1 MRPQFA
7 IVWISFQDI
16 AQKNDSLTIFWFC
29 VPRPATS
36 RRALPYNPAMRHLD
50 LLLPFSLPSQDL
62 AADLLRALRLP
73 SFALLAARAKA
84 GKPQVNDGFARALPH
99 EAWLAERFSL
109 QASLARG
116 GSPPVAPAA
125 MAAFGLEADQG
136 RWFVLQP
143 AHLHVARD
151 HLVLT
156 DWRQL
161 ALGEQESRALFDTA
175 HALLAD
181 VGVPLLYGDARTWFL
196 RAADWRDLQTS
207 TMDAACGHNIDIW
220 MPKGPHEHGR
230 AWRKLQN
237 EIQMEW
243 HAHPVNEARAAR
255 DAKPV
260 NSVWLWGGGE
270 PGADA
275 PASAYSHAWGLDGWT
290 GALAASVP
298 SHSLQADAAG
308 VIDVAPARGLLMV
321 DTLSAPAL
329 AGDWSVW
336 LDAWHA
342 LEADWL
348 APLLAALKAGKLDS
362 LTLVLGDGT
371 RLLDLSASRAALR
384 KFWVQPSLARLVP

>member
-1 MRPQFA
+1 MLGFALLITTLHTIRPVTWSQ
-7 IVWISFQDI
+7 
-16 AQKNDSLTIFWFC
+16 
-29 VPRPATS
+29 
-36 RRALPYNPAMRHLD
+36 ALPYNPGMRHID
-50 LLLPFSLPSQDL
+50 LLLPFSLPSPDL

-84 GKPQVNDGFARALPH
+84 GQLQVNDGFARALPH
-99 EAWLAERFSL
+99 EGWLAERFSL
-109 QASLARG
+109 QAGLAQG
-116 GSPPVAPAA
+116 GSLPVAPAA
-125 MAAFGLEADQG
+125 MAAHGLDAGQG

-156 DWRQL
+156 DRRQL
-161 ALGEQESRALFDTA
+161 ALDEHESRALFDTA
-175 HALLAD
+175 QALLAD
-181 VGVPLLYGDARTWFL
+181 IGVPLLYGDHHTWFL
-196 RAADWRDLQTS
+196 RADDWRDLQTS

-220 MPKGPHEHGR
+220 MPKGADER

-275 PASAYSHAWGLDGWT
+275 PASAYSHAWGLDGWP

-298 SHSLQADAAG
+298 FHSLQADADG
-308 VIDVAPARGLLMV
+308 VIGAAPLRGLLMI

-329 AGDWSVW
+329 AGDWSLW

-348 APLLAALKAGKLDS
+348 APLLAALQGGKLDS
-362 LTLVLGDGT
+362 LTVVLGDGT
-371 RLLDLSASRAALR
+371 RLLDLSASRASLR

>member
-1 MRPQFA
+1 LGP
-7 IVWISFQDI
+7 V
-16 AQKNDSLTIFWFC
+16 QK
-29 VPRPATS
+29 PATP
-36 RRALPYNPAMRHLD
+36 RRPLPYNPAMRHLD
-50 LLLPFSLPSQDL
+50 FLLPFSLPSPDL

-73 SFALLAARAKA
+73 SFALLAARGKA
-84 GKPQVNDGFARALPH
+84 GKLQVGDGFARTLPH

-109 QASLARG
+109 QAGMAQG

-125 MAAFGLEADQG
+125 MAASGLEAGQG

-156 DWRQL
+156 DQRQL
-161 ALGEQESRALFDTA
+161 ALAEPESRALFDSA
-175 HALLAD
+175 QALLAE

-196 RAADWRDLQTS
+196 RAADWHGLQTS

-220 MPKGPHEHGR
+220 MPKGPDER

-255 DAKPV
+255 DVKPV

-270 PGADA
+270 AGSDA
-275 PASAYSHAWGLDGWT
+275 PASAYSHAWGLGGWA

-298 SHSLQADAAG
+298 ASSLQADAAG
-308 VIDVAPARGLLMV
+308 VIAAAPARGLLML

-342 LEADWL
+342 LEAEWL
-348 APLLAALKAGKLDS
+348 APLLAALQAGKLDT

-371 RLLDLSASRAALR
+371 RLLDLTASRSSLR

>member
-1 MRPQFA
+1 MGADFA
-7 IVWISFQDI
+7 
-16 AQKNDSLTIFWFC
+16 T
-29 VPRPATS
+29 PG
-36 RRALPYNPAMRHLD
+36 RALPYNPAMRHLD
-50 LLLPFSLPSQDL
+50 FLLPFSLPSPDL

-73 SFALLAARAKA
+73 SFALLAARARR
-84 GKPQVNDGFARALPH
+84 GRLQVTDGFARSLPH

-109 QASLARG
+109 QAGLAQG

-125 MAAFGLEADQG
+125 MAAHGLEAGQG
-136 RWFVLQP
+136 RWFMLQP

-156 DWRQL
+156 DPRQL
-161 ALGEQESRALFDTA
+161 ALEERESRALFDSA
-175 HALLAD
+175 QALLAD
-181 VGVPLLYGDARTWFL
+181 VGVPLLYGDMRTWFL
-196 RAADWRDLQTS
+196 RAGDWRDLQTS
-207 TMDAACGHNIDIW
+207 TVDAACGHNIDIW
-220 MPKGPHEHGR
+220 MPKGPDER

-255 DAKPV
+255 GAKPV

-270 PGADA
+270 SGADV
-275 PASAYSHAWGLDGWT
+275 PASGYSHAWGLHGWA

-298 SHSLQADAAG
+298 ASFAGADAAS
-308 VIDVAPARGLLMV
+308 VIAAAPGRGLLMI

-329 AGDWSVW
+329 AGDWSLW

-348 APLLAALKAGKLDS
+348 APLLAALQSGKLDT

-371 RLLDLSASRAALR
+371 RLFDLSASRASLR

>member
-7 IVWISFQDI
+7 IVWASFQDI
-16 AQKNDSLTIFWFC
+16 AQKNDRMTIH
-29 VPRPATS
+29 RSIAAKPATPCK
-36 RRALPYNPAMRHLD
+36 ALPYNPAMRHLD

-84 GKPQVNDGFARALPH
+84 GKLQVGDGFARALPH

-109 QASLARG
+109 QAGLDQG

-125 MAAFGLEADQG
+125 MAARGLEAGQG

-156 DWRQL
+156 DQRQL
-161 ALGEQESRALFDTA
+161 ALDEHESRALFDSA
-175 HALLAD
+175 QALLAD

-196 RAADWRDLQTS
+196 RAADWRGLQTS

-220 MPKGPHEHGR
+220 MPKGPDER

-255 DAKPV
+255 DVKPV

-270 PGADA
+270 AGSDR
-275 PASAYSHAWGLDGWT
+275 PASGYSHAWGLGGWAS
-290 GALAASVP
+290 ALAASVP
-298 SHSLQADAAG
+298 ASSVQPDAAG
-308 VIDVAPARGLLMV
+308 VIGAAPTRGLLML
-321 DTLSAPAL
+321 DTLTAPAL
-329 AGDWSVW
+329 AGDWSAW

-342 LEADWL
+342 IEADWL
-348 APLLAALKAGKLDS
+348 APLLAALQAGKLDT
-362 LTLVLGDGT
+362 LALVLGDGT
-371 RLLDLSASRAALR
+371 RLLDLAASRGSLR
-384 KFWVQPSLARLVP
+384 KFWVQPSLSRLVP

>member
-7 IVWISFQDI
+7 IVSASFQDY
-16 AQKNDSLTIFWFC
+16 AQKNVRTARQGACRRLL
-29 VPRPATS
+29 PATS
-36 RRALPYNPAMRHLD
+36 RKALPYNPAMRHLD
-50 LLLPFSLPSQDL
+50 FLLPFSLPSPDL

-84 GKPQVNDGFARALPH
+84 GQLDVNDGFARALPH

-109 QASLARG
+109 QAGLAQG

-125 MAAFGLEADQG
+125 MAAFGLEAGQG

-156 DWRQL
+156 DQRQL
-161 ALGEQESRALFDTA
+161 ALDEHESRALFDNA
-175 HALLAD
+175 RALLAD

-196 RAADWRDLQTS
+196 QAGDWRALQTS

-220 MPKGPHEHGR
+220 MPKGPDER

-243 HAHPVNEARAAR
+243 HVHPVNEARAAR

-270 PGADA
+270 LGADV
-275 PASAYSHAWGLDGWT
+275 PSSAYSHAWGLHGWAA
-290 GALAASVP
+290 ALAASLP
-298 SHSLQADAAG
+298 AASALADAAS
-308 VIDVAPARGLLMV
+308 VIAAAPRRGLLV
-321 DTLSAPAL
+321 TDTLTAPAL
-329 AGDWSVW
+329 AGDWSLW

-348 APLLAALKAGKLDS
+348 APLLAALQAGKLDT
-362 LTLVLGDGT
+362 LTLVLGDGM
-371 RLLDLSASRAALR
+371 RLLELTASRASLR